1 MKPSEYYILLV
12 RKTARGHICAWYYK
26 GVCLDQKHYYD
37 AEQYSTAHFRG
48 VRHLETLV
56 GPIQLEDLIELG
68 LFGAIEFYGR
78 MEACAPEE
86 DT

>member
-26 GVCLDQKHYYD
+26 GVCLGQRHYHGV
-37 AEQYSTAHFRG
+37 EQYHVAHFRG
-48 VRHLETLV
+48 IRHLETLV
-56 GPIQLEDLIELG
+56 GPVQFEDLIELE
-68 LFGAIEFYGR
+68 LFGAIEFYTR
-78 MEACAPEE
+78 MEACAPEG